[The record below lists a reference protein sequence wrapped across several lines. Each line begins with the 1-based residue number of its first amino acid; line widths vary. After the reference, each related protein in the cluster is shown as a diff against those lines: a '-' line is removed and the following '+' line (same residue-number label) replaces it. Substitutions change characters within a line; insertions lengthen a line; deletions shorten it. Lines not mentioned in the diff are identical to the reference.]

1 MSTFSYPIT
10 IADINGGQPREVEVC
25 VDTGTFFTT
34 LPRPLLHEIG
44 IEPTDTRYVPL
55 ADGQSVEQE
64 IGHAQVALDD
74 EQGIT
79 IVVFGDDDSAPLLG
93 RYTLTGAVSG
103 SRLRQPTTRTLHSP
117 LGDARPGVAET
128 PTHYPP
134 DHNHRRPT

>member
-1 MSTFSYPIT
+1 MSTFNYPIT

-93 RYTLTGAVSG
+93 RYTLTGLCLEVDSDNQ
-103 SRLRQPTTRTLHSP
+103 RLVPFIP
-117 LGDARPGVAET
+117 LLAT
-128 PTHYPP
+128 PVLV
-134 DHNHRRPT
+134 